1 MSTIDKR
8 KYHIKYRF
16 VHSATLE
23 MVKSIHV
30 ASDPEHHI
38 FCDDWVKSISGRLS
52 KKLESEL
59 RFFADRYRQ
68 WNFVMDL
75 VAELAYYRSDAN
87 DLEPILEKI
96 EKMGPVTFSVFFLG
110 MSACGAEPELIKSFI
125 AQPDTAASS
134 KLKGGAATLRDEDIQ
149 YFFFHIEEMRQRL
162 CAAMRQYWMEI
173 FQYEW
178 ESIDRYLQTVIKRG
192 MSLMERHGPL
202 NYICSFHEMI
212 YVEKGRL
219 IFDNEAGLSIRLED
233 IKEIV
238 ITPSV
243 FAHPHLYGNIFKGK
257 VNIALS
263 MNYNAVRIND
273 AVPSETLE
281 LMHIL
286 SDETRFRIIKALWR
300 NAATT
305 TEMAELLTLSKT
317 TVSLHLKLMKD
328 AGIVEIEKV
337 NKFAYYKLRKDSF
350 YTIQKTLLDSLDE

>member
-1 MSTIDKR
+1 MSAIDDR

-38 FCDDWVKSISGRLS
+38 FCADWAKSISGRLS
-52 KKLESEL
+52 KKLETEL

-68 WNFVMDL
+68 WDFVMDL

-96 EKMGPVTFSVFFLG
+96 ERMGPITFSVFFLG
-110 MSACGAEPELIKSFI
+110 MSAYGADPALIKSFI
-125 AQPDTAASS
+125 AEPDTASGS
-134 KLKGGAATLRDEDIQ
+134 KLTGGAPKLRDEDIQ
-149 YFFFHIEEMRQRL
+149 YFFSHIEEIRGRL
-162 CAAMRQYWMEI
+162 CAVMRQYWTEI

-178 ESIDRYLQTVIKRG
+178 ESIDRYLKTVIKRG
-192 MSLMERHGPL
+192 MSLMERQGPL
-202 NYICSFHEMI
+202 NYICSFHDKI
-212 YVEKGRL
+212 YVENGRL
-219 IFDNEAGLSIRLED
+219 IFDNEAKLSIRLED

-243 FAHPHLYGNIFKGK
+243 FAHPHLYGNIFRGK

-263 MNYNAVRIND
+263 MNYNAVKIND
-273 AVPSETLE
+273 AVPAETLE

-286 SDETRFRIIKALWR
+286 SDETRFRIIKALWKA
-300 NAATT
+300 AATT
-305 TEMAELLTLSKT
+305 TELAELLTLSKT

-328 AGIVEIEKV
+328 ADIVEIEKV
-337 NKFAYYKLRKDSF
+337 NKFAYYKLKKDSF
-350 YTIQKTLLDSLDE
+350 YTIQKTLLDSLDD